1 MCIII
6 SLLSFKMNAFLKLAL
21 ASLMGGLWYAFNGE
35 GSEIIAI
42 GIFVLILFVFF
53 IRPVSFQDP
62 EKREEYIERL
72 KKNHERKMIL
82 QDKQKEEQMR
92 LYQARKERESRQK
105 QDLKEQMKKYS

>member
-1 MCIII
+1 MRIII
-6 SLLSFKMNAFLKLAL
+6 SLLSFKMNTFLKLVL

-92 LYQARKERESRQK
+92 LYQAKKERESRQK
-105 QDLKEQMKKYS
+105 QDLKDQMKKYS

>member
-1 MCIII
+1 
-6 SLLSFKMNAFLKLAL
+6 
-21 ASLMGGLWYAFNGE
+21 
-35 GSEIIAI
+35 
-42 GIFVLILFVFF
+42 
-53 IRPVSFQDP
+53 VSFQDP

-92 LYQARKERESRQK
+92 LYQAKKERENRQK

>member
-1 MCIII
+1 MHIII
-6 SLLSFKMNAFLKLAL
+6 SLLSFKMNAFLKLTL

-35 GSEIIAI
+35 GSEIVAI

-82 QDKQKEEQMR
+82 QGQAKRRANASLSSQKRAREQAKTR
-92 LYQARKERESRQK
+92 P
-105 QDLKEQMKKYS
+105 